1 MLEADM
7 SLPSD
12 ITDSR
17 DGHGSKLG
25 NLIRRL
31 GSNND
36 SELLTTVHALR
47 RVLKSAGTDLHAVAE
62 HVERPNGNGLNE
74 AEARKIFNAGYAQ
87 GVQDAENRAHGVND
101 FIGTDGKPTWEVVA
115 LFLQR
120 NKHRLDAKH
129 HEFIDK
135 VAAQTVWGREPT
147 ERMHKY
153 LHSLF
158 YQLGGKITS

>member
-1 MLEADM
+1 MLGAIM
-7 SLPSD
+7 SLPSG

-31 GSNND
+31 GSNSD
-36 SELLTTVHALR
+36 SELLATVHAMR
-47 RVLKSAGTDLHAVAE
+47 RVLESAGTDLHAVAE
-62 HVERPNGNGLNE
+62 HVEKPGNGLNE
-74 AEARKIFNAGYAQ
+74 AEARKIFDAGYAQ
-87 GVQDAENRAHGVND
+87 GVQDAENQAHGVND
-101 FIGTDGKPTWEVVA
+101 FIGTDGKPTWESVA
-115 LFLQR
+115 LYVQR

-135 VAAQTVWGREPT
+135 VAGQTVWGREPT

-158 YQLGGKITS
+158 FQLGGKLTS